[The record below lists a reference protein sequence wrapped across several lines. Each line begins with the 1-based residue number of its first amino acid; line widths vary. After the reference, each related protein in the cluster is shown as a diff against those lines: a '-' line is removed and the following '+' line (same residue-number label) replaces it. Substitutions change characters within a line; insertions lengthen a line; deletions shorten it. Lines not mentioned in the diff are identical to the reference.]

1 MLLDIIARAKSWDH
15 QAFGELY
22 DISYDRIYR
31 MIFHR
36 TLDDAF
42 TEDIISEVY
51 MKAMK
56 SIWKLRGNSEWEFF
70 SWLQRIAY
78 TTLIDTLRRER
89 PIESF
94 DILEWEPTHHENFG
108 ENLDNKDTLEKVLSY
123 MDTIPERDR
132 MILTLRIWDDLSY
145 DEISQITGESL
156 SNAKKI
162 VSRTLEKIAAN
173 ISELIVFS
181 LLLQYVIQK

>member
-1 MLLDIIARAKSWDH
+1 MFLDIITRAKSGDH
-15 QAFGELY
+15 QAFGDLY
-22 DISYDRIYR
+22 DLSYDKVYR

-42 TEDIISEVY
+42 TEDVISEVY

-56 SIWKLRGNSEWEFF
+56 SISKLKWESEWEFF
-70 SWLQRIAY
+70 SWIQRIAY
-78 TTLIDTLRRER
+78 TTLIDTLRKER
-89 PIESF
+89 PVESL
-94 DILEWEPTHHENFG
+94 DTIEWEVGHHENFAA
-108 ENLDNKDTLEKVLSY
+108 NLDNKNTLEKVLSY

-173 ISELIVFS
+173 VSEILIFS
-181 LLLQYVIQK
+181 ILLQYVIQK